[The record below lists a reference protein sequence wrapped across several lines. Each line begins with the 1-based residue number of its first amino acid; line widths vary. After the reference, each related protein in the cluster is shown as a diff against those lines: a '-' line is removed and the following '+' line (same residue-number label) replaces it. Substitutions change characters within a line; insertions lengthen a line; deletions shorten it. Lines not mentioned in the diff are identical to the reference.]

1 MTETVQEANT
11 TAGAGLNPSRV
22 FIERPVATTLLTI
35 AVAIAGIIAFV
46 VLPVSPLPQVD
57 FPTITVAA
65 SLPGA
70 SPDIMA
76 SSVATPLE
84 RQFGHIAG
92 VTEMTSSSSLGTSS
106 VTLQFDLSRDIN
118 GAARDVEAG
127 INAARS
133 YLPANLPANPTYR
146 KVNPA
151 DSPIMVLGLQSDVY
165 DIPTLYDEASTVIE
179 QRVSQISGVGQ
190 VTVVGASL
198 PAVRVELNPQQLASY
213 GISLPAVQQVIAGQ
227 NANTAKGQVSNG
239 SNTVDIL
246 VNDQISKAA
255 AYKPL
260 VVGYHDGSA
269 VRLQD
274 VAEVVDSQQTIR
286 QAGFLNGKP
295 SVNMLIFR
303 QPGANIITTVDA
315 VKAAIPSLQ
324 ATVPRGQHI
333 ITILDRTL
341 TIRASVSNIEGTLVI
356 SVVLVIF
363 VVFVF
368 LRSLPATIVPAVA
381 VPVSLI
387 GTCAVMYLCGFSL
400 DNLSLMALAIASGFV
415 VDDAIVVME
424 NISRHL
430 EEGLSPM
437 QASLKGAQEI
447 GFTVFSISISLIAV
461 FIPLLLMGGIIG
473 RLFREFAITL
483 STAILVSMVISLTTT
498 PMICSRVLRSE
509 REVKHGRLYG
519 WSERVFNALLS
530 GYRKSLTWVL
540 DHPALM
546 LVVFITTVGLNVFL
560 FTRLSQGF
568 FPQQDTGVMIGGMQ
582 GPQDTSFYAMEKAV
596 QQAVKIIKSD
606 PGVQNVMAF
615 TGGQGAANNG
625 FTFIALKPL
634 GSGKDERTASAAEI
648 IARLRGKLAG
658 VKGAQ
663 TFLQPVQDIRIGGRQ
678 SNAQYQYTLKAETT
692 AQLLQYGPPLLS
704 ALRKAPGIQDANS
717 DQQNDGLQALMTYDR
732 PTAARLG
739 ITPQLMDSTLYDA
752 FGQAEVSTIY
762 SELNQYYVV
771 MEVAPRFWS
780 TPQGL
785 KDVYIVPKSGGGAVP
800 LNSVMH
806 YAPSTS
812 PLSVNHT
819 GLFPSVTVNF
829 NLAPGVSLS
838 QATQEISDIEKQL
851 GVPDSVHGQ
860 YAGTLQAYKDS
871 LSSEYFLIIAA
882 LFAVYIVLGVLYE
895 SLVHPITILST
906 LPSASLGAFLALLI
920 TKTDL
925 NVMSIIGIVLLIGI
939 VKKNAI
945 MMIDFALNAERVEG
959 MDTRDSIFQAS
970 MLRFRPIL
978 MTTMAALFGAVPLAI
993 GTGMGSELRRPL
1005 GISIIGGLL
1014 VSQVLTLYTTPVIY
1028 LFMDN
1033 LRLKV
1038 QGDKHARLFTA
1049 TPAAAR

>member
-1 MTETVQEANT
+1 M
-11 TAGAGLNPSRV
+11 NPSRV

-35 AVAIAGIIAFV
+35 AVAIAGIIAFT

-57 FPTITVAA
+57 FPTISVGA

-76 SSVATPLE
+76 SAVATPLE

-92 VTEMTSSSSLGTSS
+92 VTEMTSSSSLSSTSI
-106 VTLQFDLSRDIN
+106 TLQFDLNRDIN

-133 YLPANLPANPTYR
+133 YLPANLPSNPTYR

-151 DSPIMVLGLQSDVY
+151 DSPIMVLGLQSDIY
-165 DIPTLYDEASTVIE
+165 DVPTLYDEASTVIE
-179 QRVSQISGVGQ
+179 QRISQISGVGE
-190 VTVVGASL
+190 VLVVGASL
-198 PAVRVELNPQQLASY
+198 PAVRVELNPAQLASY
-213 GISLPAVQQVIAGQ
+213 GIGLPTVQSVISGQ
-227 NANTAKGQVSNG
+227 NSNIAKGQISNG
-239 SNTVDIL
+239 TTTVDIL
-246 VNDQISKAA
+246 ANDQISKAA

-260 VVGYHDGSA
+260 IVGYHNGGA

-274 VAEVVDSQQTIR
+274 VADVVDSQQTIR

-295 SVNMLIFR
+295 SVNMIIFR

-315 VKAAIPSLQ
+315 VKAAVPSLQ
-324 ATVPRGQHI
+324 ASIPKGEHL

-341 TIRASVSNIEGTLVI
+341 TIRASVHDIELTLVI
-356 SVVLVIF
+356 SVVLVIL
-363 VVFVF
+363 VVFLF
-368 LRSLPATIVPAVA
+368 LRNVPATLVPAVA

-424 NISRHL
+424 NIARHL
-430 EEGLSPM
+430 EEGLTPI

-498 PMICSRVLRSE
+498 PMMCSRVLRSE
-509 REVKHGRLYG
+509 KSIKHGRFYR
-519 WSERVFNALLS
+519 WSERGFNGLLN

-540 DHPALM
+540 DHPALIL
-546 LVVFITTVGLNVFL
+546 LVFLGTLVLNVFL
-560 FTRLSQGF
+560 VVKIPKGF
-568 FPQQDTGVMIGGMQ
+568 FPQQDTGVMTGGMQ
-582 GPQDTSFYAMEKAV
+582 GPQDTSFYAMRGAV
-596 QQAVKIIKSD
+596 QQAVKIIKAD
-606 PGVQNVMAF
+606 PGVANVMAF
-615 TGGQGAANNG
+615 TGGQGATNNG
-625 FTFIALKPL
+625 FTFIALKTL
-634 GSGKDERTASAAEI
+634 GNGPGDRKDSAAQI
-648 IARLRGKLAG
+648 IDRLRPKLAR
-658 VKGAQ
+658 VTGAA
-663 TFLQPVQDIRIGGRQ
+663 TYLQPVQDIRIGGRQ
-678 SNAQYQYTLKAETT
+678 SSAQYQYTIQAETT
-692 AQLLQYGPPLLS
+692 ADLQKYGPELLS
-704 ALRKAPGIQDANS
+704 ELRKAPGIQDANT
-717 DQQNDGLQALMTYDR
+717 DQQNNGLQALLTYDR

-739 ITPQLMDSTLYDA
+739 LTPQSIDSTLYDA

-762 SELNQYYVV
+762 TELNQYYVV
-771 MEVAPRFWS
+771 MEVAPKYWS
-780 TPQGL
+780 TPAGL
-785 KDVYIVPKSGGGAVP
+785 KDTYLVQKTGAGAIP
-800 LNSVMH
+800 LDSVLH

-812 PLSVNHT
+812 PLAVNHT

-829 NLAPGVSLS
+829 NLAPGVSLG
-838 QATQEISDIEKQL
+838 QATKEILDIQQKM
-851 GVPDSVHGQ
+851 GVPQSVHGQ
-860 YAGTLQAYKDS
+860 FAGTLQAFQAS
-871 LSSEYFLIIAA
+871 LGTEPYLILTAI
-882 LFAVYIVLGVLYE
+882 LAVYIVLGVLYE

-906 LPSASLGAFLALLI
+906 LPSASLGAMLALLL

-925 NVMSIIGIVLLIGI
+925 NVMSIIGVILLIGI

-959 MDTRDSIFQAS
+959 KNTRDSIFEAS

-978 MTTMAALFGAVPLAI
+978 MTTMAALFGAVPLAV

-1033 LRLKV
+1033 LRLKI

-1049 TPAAAR
+1049 TPATVR

>member
-1 MTETVQEANT
+1 M
-11 TAGAGLNPSRV
+11 NPSRV

-35 AVAIAGIIAFV
+35 AVAIAGIISFL

-57 FPTITVAA
+57 FPTITVGAG
-65 SLPGA
+65 LPGA

-92 VTEMTSSSSLGTSS
+92 VTEMTSSSSLSTTS
-106 VTLQFDLSRDIN
+106 VTLQFDLNRDIN

-151 DSPIMVLGLQSDVY
+151 DSPIMVIGLQSDIY
-165 DIPTLYDEASTVIE
+165 DVPTLYDEASTVIA
-179 QRVSQISGVGQ
+179 QRLSQVTGVGQ
-190 VTVVGASL
+190 VTAVGASL
-198 PAVRVELNPQQLASY
+198 PAVRVEINPTQLNSY
-213 GISLPAVQQVIAGQ
+213 GISLPAVQAVISGQ
-227 NANTAKGQVSNG
+227 NSNLAKGQLTNG
-239 SNTVDIL
+239 TTTADIL
-246 VNDQISKAA
+246 ANDQISKAA
-255 AYKPL
+255 VYKPL
-260 VVGYHDGSA
+260 IVGYHNGGA

-274 VAEVVDSQQTIR
+274 IADVVDSQQSVR
-286 QAGFLNGKP
+286 QAGYLNGKP
-295 SVNMLIFR
+295 SVDMIIFR

-315 VKAAIPSLQ
+315 IKAAIPALQ
-324 ATVPRGQHI
+324 ATIPKGEHI
-333 ITILDRTL
+333 FTILDRTL
-341 TIRASVSNIEGTLVI
+341 TIRASVSNIEGTLII
-356 SVVLVIF
+356 SVILVIL

-368 LRSLPATIVPAVA
+368 LRNLPATFVPAVA

-387 GTCAVMYLCGFSL
+387 GTCTVMYLCGFSL

-430 EEGLSPM
+430 EEGLTPI

-498 PMICSRVLRSE
+498 PMMCSQVMRSDAE
-509 REVKHGRLYG
+509 IEHGRIYK
-519 WSERVFNALLS
+519 WSERGFTALLN
-530 GYRKSLTWVL
+530 GYRKTLTWVL

-546 LVVFITTVGLNVFL
+546 LLVFLATLVLNVYL
-560 FTRLSQGF
+560 LMNASTGF
-568 FPQQDTGVMIGGMQ
+568 FPQQDTGVVSGGMQ
-582 GPQDTSFYAMEKAV
+582 GPQDTSFAAMNKAV
-596 QQAVKIIKSD
+596 HAANEIIRKD
-606 PGVQNVMAF
+606 PGVQNAMAF
-615 TGGQGAANNG
+615 TGGQGSTNNG

-634 GSGKDERTASAAEI
+634 NERNESASQI
-648 IARLRGKLAG
+648 INRLRPQLAK
-658 VKGAQ
+658 VPGAA
-663 TFLQPVQDIRIGGRQ
+663 TYLQAVQDIRIGGRQ
-678 SNAQYQYTLKAETT
+678 SSAQYQYTLQAEST
-692 AQLLQYGPPLLS
+692 ADLQTYGPALLS
-704 ALRKAPGIQDANS
+704 ALRKAPGIQDANT
-717 DQQNDGLQALMTYDR
+717 DQQNDGLQALLTYDR

-739 ITPQLMDSTLYDA
+739 ITPQLMDSSLYAA
-752 FGQAEVSTIY
+752 FGQSEVSVIDT
-762 SELNQYYVV
+762 ELNQYYVV
-771 MEVAPRFWS
+771 MEVAPKYWQS
-780 TPQGL
+780 PDGL
-785 KDVYIVPKSGGGAVP
+785 KQTYLVPTSGGGAVP
-800 LNSVMH
+800 LDSVMS

-829 NLAPGVSLS
+829 NLAPGVSLG
-838 QATQEISDIEKQL
+838 QATKEITDIQEKL
-851 GVPDSVHGQ
+851 GMPQSVHGL
-860 YAGTLQAYKDS
+860 YSGTLQAFKQS
-871 LSSEYFLIIAA
+871 LSSEKYLVITAV
-882 LFAVYIVLGVLYE
+882 LAVYIVLGVLYE

-906 LPSASLGAFLALLI
+906 LPSASLGAMLALKM
-920 TKTDL
+920 THTDL
-925 NVMSIIGIVLLIGI
+925 NVMSIIGIILLIGI

-945 MMIDFALNAERVEG
+945 MMVDFALNAERIEG
-959 MDTRDSIFQAS
+959 KNTRDSIFEACV
-970 MLRFRPIL
+970 LRFRPIL
-978 MTTMAALFGAVPLAI
+978 MTTMAALFGAIPLAV

-1038 QGDKHARLFTA
+1038 QGDKKARLFTA
-1049 TPAAAR
+1049 TPATAQ